1 MGFKIDKGKSWKNVG
16 KKTGKGTSDFF
27 TDKDGSKEDFFTDA
41 DGSKKD
47 FFEGF
52 GKESNYKD
60 NIDPTKWGKED
71 VSRDKTAVMPDNRTS
86 LSATFVEDDEEDDT
100 TNDVEIEQDE
110 DTGEVVITRS
120 KKSKNKSNNDDNMT
134 IVYYSLAGIFILG
147 LGVMMTE

>member
-1 MGFKIDKGKSWKNVG
+1 MGFKIDKGKSWKNLG

-27 TDKDGSKEDFFTDA
+27 TDADGSKEDFFTDA

-52 GKESNYKD
+52 GDESNYKD
-60 NIDPTKWGKED
+60 NVDPTTWGGAKVKKNKKVK
-71 VSRDKTAVMPDNRTS
+71 VSSVA
-86 LSATFVEDDEEDDT
+86 ATTTDTTNEEDDE
-100 TNDVEIEQDE
+100 TNDVEIEHDE
-110 DTGEVVITRS
+110 DTGNVVISRS
-120 KKSKNKSNNDDNMT
+120 KKSKNKSDNSDNMT